1 MTPLTTRFVLY
12 LENSFIS
19 ESQTNQT
26 FRDMLSHCI
35 IQAKYQTSDHVETDK
50 TRVKEA
56 CYNSFRLTEDT
67 SGCCNNYNV
76 NTYVVHGQT

>member
-1 MTPLTTRFVLY
+1 MTPLTTRLVLY

-35 IQAKYQTSDHVETDK
+35 IKAQFQTSHHVETDK

-56 CYNSFRLTEDT
+56 CYSHFRLTED
-67 SGCCNNYNV
+67 SLGCCHYKV
-76 NTYVVHGQT
+76 NTVEVHDQP